1 MLLKV
6 GIIKIYAVSLECFH
20 EYTVHV
26 PYRGDLLTFC
36 SFATVDRQSLLNNLN
51 ENIQNVKRSDL

>member
-6 GIIKIYAVSLECFH
+6 GIIKIHAVSLECFH

-26 PYRGDLLTFC
+26 PYRGDLLPISVWIAKVHLT
-36 SFATVDRQSLLNNLN
+36 
-51 ENIQNVKRSDL
+51 I